1 MQNFISFQRRGWSW
15 RIPNLPLLGF
25 FLCLSFFGLLVTR
38 TGRTGDLILTI
49 YMSYDVSPPKDVP
62 FGSFVDMPPHLGGQ
76 ISPKRQFWGRKQAF
90 SSLTRKILKLAY
102 YQNYCIH
109 PNQILHSDKDH
120 QMPFVGGPVTRTTN
134 PRWWMAAILAPSW
147 KNQKIC
153 MSAMVWPISAKF
165 STMTQFDPI
174 YFPTPK
180 ISTVWKS
187 KMAVAAILNNR
198 HISATVWPFGTVT
211 HTGTLTHYVPYRQSK
226 IRPPILTIGKYRCQ

>member
-1 MQNFISFQRRGWSW
+1 VIVRETSVTRQHSSETAYPITDFDEIRTLELPPPENHQPCKISYRSNDVGGLDEYP
-15 RIPNLPLLGF
+15 ICHC
-25 FLCLSFFGLLVTR
+25 LCLSFFGLLVTR

-153 MSAMVWPISAKF
+153 MSAMV
-165 STMTQFDPI
+165 
-174 YFPTPK
+174 
-180 ISTVWKS
+180 
-187 KMAVAAILNNR
+187 
-198 HISATVWPFGTVT
+198 
-211 HTGTLTHYVPYRQSK
+211 
-226 IRPPILTIGKYRCQ
+226 